1 MEQVELRVKVLDAE
15 LSNLEQRINKIKN
28 TTVSVKSSG
37 MEAAAE
43 GFKKGAKELKN
54 FSDAA
59 TDAGKS
65 SESLMQNISKFTTW
79 YMIGG
84 AVSGVIRS
92 FKDAAAAMKEVDSA
106 LATVQ
111 KVTGESEAVIKRLG
125 DTAYETASKYGVA
138 AKDFLAAAGDFAK
151 AGYDNYGAMAE
162 LATKVQLVGDVTADT
177 ASQFILSANAAW
189 KMEGNITR
197 LSAVLDAANEI
208 ENNYA
213 TSIEKIADGL
223 PIVASTAANANM
235 SMEEV
240 IASLGTITAVTQES
254 GTKAATALRAL
265 ILNLQGA
272 VGEYEEGF
280 QVTEESVQSLNG
292 LLNIYAADAM
302 KAADAAGKIIN
313 PLEAIAALSKAAD
326 EGLLNQAELFD
337 LLSGLGGKLRTN
349 QLTALVTN
357 FDMLSSM
364 LETVETSAGSAEREL
379 DVMLD
384 TWEAKT
390 NILKNTWTE
399 FISHLLD
406 TNTVKGGIDALI
418 AVIEFLDGDLAKFTA
433 TVGGTAVAVA
443 LLGKVIKGVNGTTL
457 ISALK
462 GMLSSTEALKAGV
475 SLLTET
481 MLSSPIFWGA
491 AVAASI
497 FGIVKLFDAL
507 TLSADELKEKL
518 EDVNAE
524 LLTQQDEIEALESK
538 GIENLTEAE
547 RVRLSVL
554 REQTSEL
561 AKQRA
566 ELARQTLDVY
576 KNSRSGYKGAVE
588 NDILGYVQV
597 DLSNQQYAHSLL
609 NTAAAAG
616 NLNVLTGEQRIVL
629 SEYITELLNA
639 KEAIGELEEAEEG
652 ELRLYRYLSEGTK
665 SAAKETENLT
675 GSISKASDAVTAAGK
690 RAEETQR
697 KIEALQAQTKAV
709 SGALQEF
716 SESGTLTK
724 DTLDDL
730 DAVFPGLTSAILDN
744 KGALTEE
751 AKAALDTSN
760 SFIELIAKE
769 AVFNN
774 SNLDVTQKLE
784 ALRQLAIQA
793 GITGASLSFIGGG
806 SAETARKLS
815 AIEGYGLSRADA
827 ETLLVDASYNNLIRA
842 LDEDGTTNP
851 PPSVGGGGKATD
863 PELDRRKGI
872 VSLLKSEL
880 ALYKERGDAQD
891 VQIAK
896 MREIQ
901 NALHDEAEYM
911 RSIGASQEDINGLS
925 EEWWKYENQIKDLQ
939 EEIIEDQKKQI
950 ENVKSLIEVYYKEQ
964 NTALNEQKDAL
975 EAARDAEEDRL
986 TLAEKQLA
994 VEKARAALENAQKE
1008 RTIRQYNA
1016 ATGQWEWVADQKT
1029 VESARSAY
1037 EKALKDLSDFQSD
1050 LEFQRQK
1057 AEIEQRIKLNENA
1070 ASALENAI
1078 QVYIDAMLSGSD
1090 KTGEAFETLIETLKG
1105 ANGLSDQLREQIIIS
1120 LMKANAAN
1128 WLTASDEMKAQ
1139 LHGYNDQL
1147 GALIGAN
1154 YNSRTGYW
1162 MKNGMR
1168 LFALDESATYE
1179 TLGLAGSGGAGGSG
1193 IVISQGGLVNGN
1205 APAGL
1210 PVGTVVQ
1217 TAGGDFKIVAPG
1229 TEGARYNAE
1238 SGYWSLKVH
1247 DIGGVLKGV
1256 GGIKATNE
1264 DELVLPPD
1272 ITRKM
1277 LTPTLDANTRARFA
1291 ELRYLYGGNKL
1302 AGVGGTSIGSQHN
1315 GNIYNLNGVNI
1326 TERQAKATSVYDFVR
1341 MSQGLSIY
1349 NSTN

>member
-1 MEQVELRVKVLDAE
+1 MEQVELKVKVIDSE
-15 LSNLEQRINKIKN
+15 LNALQSKVNGLKN
-28 TTVSVKSSG
+28 TTLKVDADGATESIKKYSDATKEAAKSS
-37 MEAAAE
+37 
-43 GFKKGAKELKN
+43 N
-54 FSDAA
+54 
-59 TDAGKS
+59 
-65 SESLMQNISKFTTW
+65 SLLQNIGKFTTW
-79 YMIGG
+79 YLIGG

-92 FKDAAAAMKEVDSA
+92 FKDAVGAIKEVDSA

-313 PLEAIAALSKAAD
+313 PLEAIAALSKAAE

-364 LETVETSAGSAEREL
+364 LETVGTSAGSAEREL
-379 DVMLD
+379 DVMLN

-390 NILKNTWTE
+390 NQLKNSWTE
-399 FISHLLD
+399 FVQNFV
-406 TNTVKGGIDALI
+406 NTEVVKGAITGFTDILNGINDVLGGAESEDGLTEKLGETVTRLQEINSLPWYERTPEIENERKALEKENE
-418 AVIEFLDGDLAKFTA
+418 ALQKQLDLIRK
-433 TVGGTAVAVA
+433 
-443 LLGKVIKGVNGTTL
+443 KGVDDAKDRYGY
-457 ISALK
+457 SK
-462 GMLSSTEALKAGV
+462 GV
-475 SLLTET
+475 STSEREYRVATGAYAEATFSSYEEAARMAKQWGSTVETVYKRVQLSGNDMVDYLVSGLSDLDDAMVENGGLTVDQMQLYSEYT
-481 MLSSPIFWGA
+481 
-491 AVAASI
+491 
-497 FGIVKLFDAL
+497 
-507 TLSADELKEKL
+507 DELKNYQSLLETLVANGYPEYQDKL
-518 EDVNAE
+518 NQVNYALE
-524 LLTQQDEIEALESK
+524 QSSKALDESKNYLNDHIKALQDE
-538 GIENLTEAE
+538 AE
-547 RVRLSVL
+547 
-554 REQTSEL
+554 Q
-561 AKQRA
+561 
-566 ELARQTLDVY
+566 
-576 KNSRSGYKGAVE
+576 
-588 NDILGYVQV
+588 
-597 DLSNQQYAHSLL
+597 
-609 NTAAAAG
+609 AG
-616 NLNVLTGEQRIVL
+616 LTG
-629 SEYITELLNA
+629 
-639 KEAIGELEEAEEG
+639 K
-652 ELRLYRYLSEGTK
+652 
-665 SAAKETENLT
+665 
-675 GSISKASDAVTAAGK
+675 
-690 RAEETQR
+690 
-697 KIEALQAQTKAV
+697 
-709 SGALQEF
+709 
-716 SESGTLTK
+716 
-724 DTLDDL
+724 
-730 DAVFPGLTSAILDN
+730 
-744 KGALTEE
+744 ALTEYVV
-751 AKAALDTSN
+751 AGINAINNTSLNVSDKIAALAALGN
-760 SFIELIAKE
+760 E
-769 AVFNN
+769 AVMAYEKMYIAAKVADGN
-774 SNLDVTQKLE
+774 SPGEAMKMWGNEFSASGVVLHSDASVLE
-784 ALRQLAIQA
+784 ISS
-793 GITGASLSFIGGG
+793 GGSSGGGGGASGG
-806 SAETARKLS
+806 
-815 AIEGYGLSRADA
+815 
-827 ETLLVDASYNNLIRA
+827 
-842 LDEDGTTNP
+842 
-851 PPSVGGGGKATD
+851 GGGGKATD

-964 NTALNEQKDAL
+964 NTALSEQKDAL
-975 EAARDAEEDRL
+975 EAARDAEKDRL

-1008 RTIRQYNA
+1008 RTVRQYNA

-1090 KTGEAFETLIETLKG
+1090 KTGEAFENLIETLKG

-1128 WLTASDEMKAQ
+1128 WFTASDEMKAQ

-1154 YNSRTGYW
+1154 YNSSTGYW

-1272 ITRKM
+1272 ITQKM